1 MQRLELTLC
10 EDNNGDG
17 DFVYKVKTAIEYQAK
32 DIEAWEIKDLFA
44 IFIQNVKCDEDAK
57 DGA

>member
-10 EDNNGDG
+10 EDNNGDD